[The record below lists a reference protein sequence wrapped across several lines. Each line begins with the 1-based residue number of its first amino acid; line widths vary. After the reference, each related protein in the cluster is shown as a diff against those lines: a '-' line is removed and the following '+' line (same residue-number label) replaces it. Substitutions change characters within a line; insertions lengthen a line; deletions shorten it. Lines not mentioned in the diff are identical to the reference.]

1 MSEPL
6 DLPTGLER
14 PQTPALGASGWLPL
28 AGLMVLLWLGW
39 STWFVF
45 PLKIL
50 VVFFHELSHALA
62 ALLTGGSVL
71 SIELVAQQGGLAI
84 TAGGSRFLIL
94 SAGYLG
100 SVVWG
105 GLLLVLAARSRADR
119 AAVAGLGALL
129 LGTAL
134 LWVRP
139 VLSFGFAFSVV
150 VGGALLAVAAWLSA
164 GVNDFLLR
172 AVGLTSLLYAVFDI
186 QSDILARPHL
196 RESDAA
202 QLAVLTGI
210 PTLAWGLAWMLLALV
225 GLTISLRLAAR
236 GHDSG

>member
-1 MSEPL
+1 MSEPFE
-6 DLPTGLER
+6 LPTANPR
-14 PQTPALGASGWLPL
+14 PQPTAAGGWLPL
-28 AGLMVLLWLGW
+28 VGLMVLLWLGW

-62 ALLTGGSVL
+62 ALLTGGAVL
-71 SIELVAQQGGLAI
+71 SIELVAQEGGLAV

-119 AAVAGLGALL
+119 LAVAGLGLLL

-139 VLSFGFAFSVV
+139 VLSFGFAFSLVS
-150 VGGALLAVAAWLSA
+150 GCALLAVAAWLSA

-186 QSDILARPHL
+186 QSDILARPYL

-202 QLAVLTGI
+202 RLAALTGI
-210 PTLAWGLAWMLLALV
+210 PTLVWGLVWMVLALV

-236 GHDSG
+236 GHNSG